1 MTMPSTKSSAVSPDV
16 ASDVASDAH
25 PAVQP
30 LRIAVM
36 GAGAVGCYF
45 GGVLARAGHD
55 VTLIGRPQHVQAIQ
69 RDGLRMETATFD
81 VQVPLKADTEPAA
94 AKDADAVLFC
104 VKSTD
109 TIEAARQLQPF
120 LSAHTLLLS
129 MQNGVDNAER
139 LREVLSQPVSAAVVY
154 VATGMI
160 GPGHVKHYGRGELI
174 LEPADGA
181 ERMAQAFIAAG
192 VPTDVSAN
200 ARGALWAKLLINC
213 AYNAMSA
220 VTQQSYGQLVQGEGV
235 WAVLDDLVN
244 EGLAVARASGVEV
257 AGDVHAAVRKIAQTM
272 PGQLSSTAQDLKR
285 GKPSEIDHL
294 NGYLVRRGEALGVPT
309 PANRVMHAL
318 VRVMQAPAATSVPT
332 AASLPSATS

>member
-1 MTMPSTKSSAVSPDV
+1 MSASSMAPESHDATAAARVAGSGAGLAVP
-16 ASDVASDAH
+16 
-25 PAVQP
+25 P

-45 GGVLARAGHD
+45 GGVLARAGHE
-55 VTLIGRPQHVQAIQ
+55 VTLIGRPQHVAAIRSQ
-69 RDGLRMETATFD
+69 GLRMETATFD
-81 VQVPLKADTEPAA
+81 VQVPLKADTEPSAA
-94 AKDADAVLFC
+94 QGADLVLFC

-109 TIEAARQLQPF
+109 TLSAAHALQPF
-120 LSAHTLLLS
+120 LAPDTLLLS

-154 VATGMI
+154 VATGMV
-160 GPGHVKHYGRGELI
+160 GPGHVKHYGRGELVI
-174 LEPADGA
+174 EPAVGA
-181 ERMAQAFIAAG
+181 ERAAAAFIQAG
-192 VPTDVSAN
+192 VPTDVSDN

-213 AYNAMSA
+213 AYNALSA

-235 WAVLDDLVN
+235 WAVLEDLVN

-257 AGDVHAAVRKIAQTM
+257 AGNVHEAVRKIAQTM

-285 GKPSEIDHL
+285 GKPTEIDHL

-318 VRVMQAPAATSVPT
+318 VRLMQSSAVSTSE
-332 AASLPSATS
+332 SR